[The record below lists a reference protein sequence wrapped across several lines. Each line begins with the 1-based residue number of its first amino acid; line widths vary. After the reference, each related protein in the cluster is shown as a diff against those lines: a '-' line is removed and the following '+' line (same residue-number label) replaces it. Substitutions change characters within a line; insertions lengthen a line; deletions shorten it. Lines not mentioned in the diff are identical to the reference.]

1 MATTDK
7 KPSFGV
13 ALGTFIIV
21 AAIIAYGLLGLG
33 MDAHVPIAMA
43 ATAAALIG
51 KFVVGV
57 SWEDMEIA
65 VFNAITSSL
74 GALLILITIGMLVG
88 AWVQAGVVPGLIYY
102 GFNLLSP
109 GIFLLASLLIC
120 SIIGIAIGAS
130 WGVGATVGGIVY
142 IVLPWTFM
150 MLIRMREHG
159 AMFLLTLFF
168 CTWCCDV
175 AAYFT
180 GSHFGRTPLCSQVS
194 PHKTWEGFA
203 GGAAASLMCGGLL
216 ALIFSFPPL
225 PLLLLGLLCGVA
237 GQLGDLGES
246 VLKREAGVKD
256 TGNIIPGHGG
266 MLDRFD
272 SILVNGTLAF
282 VIFELVG

>member
-1 MATTDK
+1 MEKLKEFFNSSPDIQLRAF
-7 KPSFGV
+7 SSVFIVLAIVGGV
-13 ALGTFIIV
+13 ILGGFV
-21 AAIIAYGLLGLG
+21 WDLIAS
-33 MDAHVPIAMA
+33 
-43 ATAAALIG
+43 AAAL
-51 KFVVGV
+51 F
-57 SWEDMEIA
+57 SLWEFYKLQSPRVHSSPLLVMGSA
-65 VFNAITSSL
+65 VFILFGTSFGLMDLTAILCSISAIAFIALFLEVMRRQVSSESD
-74 GALLILITIGMLVG
+74 A
-88 AWVQAGVVPGLIYY
+88 
-102 GFNLLSP
+102 
-109 GIFLLASLLIC
+109 LAS
-120 SIIGIAIGAS
+120 
-130 WGVGATVGGIVY
+130 VGATVGGIAY

-150 MLIRMREHG
+150 MLIRARDHG

-180 GSHFGRTPLCSQVS
+180 GSHFGKTPLCSQVS

-203 GGAAASLMCGGLL
+203 GGAAASFMCGGLL

>member
-1 MATTDK
+1 MGHLKEFLDSDQNLRLRAF
-7 KPSFGV
+7 SSVFIVLAIVGGII
-13 ALGTFIIV
+13 LGGFV
-21 AAIIAYGLLGLG
+21 WSIIAS
-33 MDAHVPIAMA
+33 
-43 ATAAALIG
+43 AAALLSLWEFYKLQVPRLRLSPLLAMLSALFILFG
-51 KFVVGV
+51 AAAGLMDLSAILCALSAVAFVTLFLEVIRRQV
-57 SWEDMEIA
+57 
-65 VFNAITSSL
+65 L
-74 GALLILITIGMLVG
+74 GESYALAAVG
-88 AWVQAGVVPGLIYY
+88 A
-102 GFNLLSP
+102 N
-109 GIFLLASLLIC
+109 
-120 SIIGIAIGAS
+120 
-130 WGVGATVGGIVY
+130 VGGIAY

-150 MLIRMREHG
+150 MLTRSREHG
-159 AMFLLTLFF
+159 AMFLLTLFC

-180 GSHFGRTPLCSQVS
+180 GSRFGKTLLCGNVS

-216 ALIFSFPPL
+216 SLIFSFPPL
-225 PLLLLGLLCGVA
+225 PLLLLGLLCGIA

-256 TGNIIPGHGG
+256 TGSLIPGHGG

>member
-1 MATTDK
+1 MEKLKEFLNSSPDIQLRAF
-7 KPSFGV
+7 SSVFIVLAIMGGV
-13 ALGTFIIV
+13 ILGGFV
-21 AAIIAYGLLGLG
+21 WDVIAS
-33 MDAHVPIAMA
+33 
-43 ATAAALIG
+43 AAAL
-51 KFVVGV
+51 F
-57 SWEDMEIA
+57 SLWEFYKLQSPRVHSSPLLVMGAA
-65 VFNAITSSL
+65 VFILFGTSL
-74 GALLILITIGMLVG
+74 GLMDLTAILCSISAVAFIAL
-88 AWVQAGVVPGLIYY
+88 
-102 GFNLLSP
+102 
-109 GIFLLASLLIC
+109 FLEVMRRQVSGESDALAS
-120 SIIGIAIGAS
+120 
-130 WGVGATVGGIVY
+130 VGATVGGIVY

-150 MLIRMREHG
+150 MLIRAREHG

-180 GSHFGRTPLCSQVS
+180 GSHFGKTPLCSQVS

>member
-1 MATTDK
+1 
-7 KPSFGV
+7 
-13 ALGTFIIV
+13 
-21 AAIIAYGLLGLG
+21 
-33 MDAHVPIAMA
+33 
-43 ATAAALIG
+43 
-51 KFVVGV
+51 
-57 SWEDMEIA
+57 
-65 VFNAITSSL
+65 
-74 GALLILITIGMLVG
+74 
-88 AWVQAGVVPGLIYY
+88 
-102 GFNLLSP
+102 
-109 GIFLLASLLIC
+109 
-120 SIIGIAIGAS
+120 
-130 WGVGATVGGIVY
+130 
-142 IVLPWTFM
+142 M

>member
-1 MATTDK
+1 MEKLKEFLNSSPDIQLRAF
-7 KPSFGV
+7 SSVFIVLAIMGGV
-13 ALGTFIIV
+13 ILGGFV
-21 AAIIAYGLLGLG
+21 WDVIAS
-33 MDAHVPIAMA
+33 
-43 ATAAALIG
+43 AAAL
-51 KFVVGV
+51 F
-57 SWEDMEIA
+57 SLWEFYKLQSPRVHSSPLLVMGSA
-65 VFNAITSSL
+65 VFILFGTSFGLMDLTAILCSISAIALIALFLEVMRRQVSSESD
-74 GALLILITIGMLVG
+74 A
-88 AWVQAGVVPGLIYY
+88 
-102 GFNLLSP
+102 
-109 GIFLLASLLIC
+109 LAS
-120 SIIGIAIGAS
+120 
-130 WGVGATVGGIVY
+130 VGATVGGIAY

-150 MLIRMREHG
+150 MLIRAREHG
-159 AMFLLTLFF
+159 AIFLLTLFF

-180 GSHFGRTPLCSQVS
+180 GSHFGKTPLCSQVS

-203 GGAAASLMCGGLL
+203 GGAAASFMCGGLL

>member
-1 MATTDK
+1 MAEK
-7 KPSFGV
+7 IR
-13 ALGTFIIV
+13 L
-21 AAIIAYGLLGLG
+21 
-33 MDAHVPIAMA
+33 
-43 ATAAALIG
+43 
-51 KFVVGV
+51 
-57 SWEDMEIA
+57 
-65 VFNAITSSL
+65 AIT
-74 GALLILITIGMLVG
+74 
-88 AWVQAGVVPGLIYY
+88 
-102 GFNLLSP
+102 
-109 GIFLLASLLIC
+109 
-120 SIIGIAIGAS
+120 
-130 WGVGATVGGIVY
+130 GATGSVGGA
-142 IVLPWTFM
+142 VLDICARFPEIFEITA
-150 MLIRMREHG
+150 LAARRDAKKLAELGRRHG

>member
-1 MATTDK
+1 MEKLKEFFNSSPDIQLRAF
-7 KPSFGV
+7 SSVFIVLAIVGGV
-13 ALGTFIIV
+13 ILGGFV
-21 AAIIAYGLLGLG
+21 WDLIAS
-33 MDAHVPIAMA
+33 
-43 ATAAALIG
+43 AAAL
-51 KFVVGV
+51 F
-57 SWEDMEIA
+57 SLWEFYKLQSPRVHSSPLLVMGSA
-65 VFNAITSSL
+65 VFILFGTSFGLMDLTAILCSISAIAFIALFLEVMRRQVSSESD
-74 GALLILITIGMLVG
+74 A
-88 AWVQAGVVPGLIYY
+88 
-102 GFNLLSP
+102 
-109 GIFLLASLLIC
+109 LAS
-120 SIIGIAIGAS
+120 
-130 WGVGATVGGIVY
+130 VGATVGGIAY

-150 MLIRMREHG
+150 MLIRAREHG

-180 GSHFGRTPLCSQVS
+180 GSHFGKTLLCSQVS

-203 GGAAASLMCGGLL
+203 GGAAASFMCGGLL

>member
-1 MATTDK
+1 MEKLKEFLNSSPDIQLRAF
-7 KPSFGV
+7 SSVFIVLAIMGGV
-13 ALGTFIIV
+13 ILGGFV
-21 AAIIAYGLLGLG
+21 WDVIAS
-33 MDAHVPIAMA
+33 
-43 ATAAALIG
+43 AAAL
-51 KFVVGV
+51 F
-57 SWEDMEIA
+57 SLWEFYKLQSPRVHSSPLLVMGAA
-65 VFNAITSSL
+65 VFILFGTSL
-74 GALLILITIGMLVG
+74 GLMDLTAILCSISAVAFIAL
-88 AWVQAGVVPGLIYY
+88 
-102 GFNLLSP
+102 
-109 GIFLLASLLIC
+109 FLEVMRRQVSGESDALAS
-120 SIIGIAIGAS
+120 
-130 WGVGATVGGIVY
+130 VGATVGGIVY

-159 AMFLLTLFF
+159 ARFLRTLFF

-225 PLLLLGLLCGVA
+225 PLLLLGLLCGIA

>member
-1 MATTDK
+1 MEKLKEFLNSSPDIQLRAF
-7 KPSFGV
+7 SSVFIVLAIVGGV
-13 ALGTFIIV
+13 ILGGFV
-21 AAIIAYGLLGLG
+21 WDLIAS
-33 MDAHVPIAMA
+33 
-43 ATAAALIG
+43 AAAL
-51 KFVVGV
+51 F
-57 SWEDMEIA
+57 SLWEFYKLQSPRVHSSPLLVMGSA
-65 VFNAITSSL
+65 VFILFGTSFGLMDLTAILCSISAIAFIALFLEVMRRQVSSESD
-74 GALLILITIGMLVG
+74 A
-88 AWVQAGVVPGLIYY
+88 
-102 GFNLLSP
+102 
-109 GIFLLASLLIC
+109 LAS
-120 SIIGIAIGAS
+120 
-130 WGVGATVGGIVY
+130 VGATVGGIAY

-150 MLIRMREHG
+150 MLIRAREHG

-180 GSHFGRTPLCSQVS
+180 GSHFGKTPLCSQVS

-203 GGAAASLMCGGLL
+203 GGAAASFMCGGLL